1 MNFFGYFDQ
10 MENKKYERIRV
21 GQYFWSCEACE
32 ASLLNKSK
40 SEVYLVK
47 FARKLRRT
55 RFLVQM
61 WWKSW
66 YGANISPATWFLMF
80 NLLIKSKIYLI
91 TSSGEWKIQIIIYD
105 FDIDPGSP
113 GPVTPSKGTYLYEL
127 GTALFPKL
135 RRGKIG
141 RRTPK
146 FFGGIFWTKNS
157 IFTMV
162 QIFFCKFTRPNE
174 HEQLYRR

>member
-1 MNFFGYFDQ
+1 MMAPDWSDHVLDSQWFRKAFLKKMPTLKTDEHINEHKVIYVV
-10 MENKKYERIRV
+10 KKYERIRV

-40 SEVYLVK
+40 SEVYFVK

-55 RFLVQM
+55 LFLVQM

-66 YGANISPATWFLMF
+66 FGANISPATWFLMF

-105 FDIDPGSP
+105 FDIDPDPLGPTGSFR
-113 GPVTPSKGTYLYEL
+113 GTCLSNL
-127 GTALFPKL
+127 ALDK
-135 RRGKIG
+135 
-141 RRTPK
+141 
-146 FFGGIFWTKNS
+146 
-157 IFTMV
+157 
-162 QIFFCKFTRPNE
+162 
-174 HEQLYRR
+174 